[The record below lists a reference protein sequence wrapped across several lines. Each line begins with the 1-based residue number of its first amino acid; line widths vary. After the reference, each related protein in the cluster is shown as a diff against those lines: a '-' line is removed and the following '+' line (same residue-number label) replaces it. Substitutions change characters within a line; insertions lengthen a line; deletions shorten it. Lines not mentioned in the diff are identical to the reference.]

1 MDDSSSNADTPAAG
15 GEESPTITTRLRSI
29 WRFVHD
35 RVLRKYI
42 KRVN

>member
-1 MDDSSSNADTPAAG
+1 MSNPAENDGDDR
-15 GEESPTITTRLRSI
+15 PTIPSLLRSL
-29 WRFVHD
+29 WRRVHD